1 VADLFQWL
9 RELWAP
15 RRRRPSSAAGLQADL
30 RVRPLEERRLFHA
43 GPLTTPLAGA
53 VTQNTEPPVA
63 ATVTVDEHQN
73 LVIRGSDA
81 SEAVAVRW
89 DESHQELWISGA
101 ALEGE
106 VPGARSVEGGVAISL
121 AQFEGR
127 EIIFDLGD
135 GADSLALDWSA
146 GAPANKVSIAGGG
159 GHDTLTLTATAD
171 VVRYDFGPAGSTSIT
186 FDGTSN
192 GAHQLGGIE
201 TIVDL
206 SMSDYREFHGDG
218 LLRLIGD
225 ESGAEFTRVE
235 TSGVQVTFAGPRY
248 GLVVDVSATPGG
260 VIEVDHYH
268 GSGDA
273 EVSLRAGES
282 GRIEFRGQSMLGG
295 GEFLATGGTILV
307 DGGIQSNGG
316 RISLLSSQSL
326 TVSHASTVASSG
338 GFVQLDA
345 GRQGVLSVAGRVDTS
360 QLGLDGLGGRIELL
374 GRYVNME
381 SGAQITAEGR
391 SGGGQILIGG
401 DYKGENPLIPQ
412 SEQTYLA
419 DGVLVSA
426 NALTR
431 GNGGRLIIWAAD
443 SAIVLNAGGLSA
455 RGGGESGDGGFI
467 ETSGKRYLW
476 ISGAADASAANGAA
490 GEWLLDPRNIEIVTT
505 ATTPGVLVGGVF
517 TAAADDSKIL
527 ASDIVTALNGGTNVT
542 LNTGSTGAQDGDI
555 TVSAAIA
562 VTAAT
567 GSAVTLTLNAADDI
581 FVNAAISTAGRD
593 LNVVLNANTLAGGVN
608 NDANPAAGNVSLGA
622 SGSISTSG
630 GSFSSSGVNFTNAAG
645 GTITT
650 GGGDVTLTHTGPVS
664 LNANISAGAGAA
676 SITGLTGSNAVSF
689 ASGVTLTAAS
699 AVIDAGAI
707 TGAGTSAHIDVS
719 GGAGNIT
726 LTGRNGIG
734 GAGAP
739 FRVTLGTGAVA
750 LNTTAAAGNIR
761 LEANS
766 VLRVSNVTTAAG
778 SAQTV
783 DLNTTGANRDI
794 LLSGAITTNDDWTLT
809 ATRDIVIS
817 GALSA
822 HSLDLNATRNVGI
835 NAGVTLSGGDFDSTG
850 VGFNNTGGAI
860 VTGGGAVDIQHTGG
874 ITIGDDISAGAGN
887 AAIAITGAPSST
899 GVTFSAGATLSAGS
913 GSIVGGHVTADAAG
927 TQVAISGA
935 GDFSISATFQAIG
948 SSTTPIG
955 VTMGTGE
962 LSLATASA
970 TSGQGNIFITAA
982 SALRLDTVT
991 TSGANSHTVAITTT
1005 GAGNHLTTTV
1015 GLTGNDNWTLTSGGN
1030 ITLGAGFS
1038 QRSAVLAATG
1048 DVAVNGSV
1056 VVSGSPGF
1064 SSSGVGFTNVGGSI
1078 SSSGQNVTLNHTGAV
1093 NISTN
1098 VLLGGGSFSSSG
1110 TTFTNSA
1117 AITSTGA
1124 ATFTLTHTGAVALNE
1139 DITFGTGAASITGL
1153 IGANGVTFASGV
1165 TLTAG
1170 SATINAGAITG
1181 LGAGVHLDVSS
1192 GAGNVNLTG
1201 RGGIGGGVSPLRVT
1215 MGTGSVSLTTTEAG
1229 GNIRLEA
1236 NSSLRVSGVST
1247 ATGTS
1252 QTVEL
1257 NTTGIGRDLTLLNA
1271 ITTDDDWTLNT
1282 TRDLTFGAALAVNSL
1297 TASAGRNVSFSSG
1310 ATVSTGGGSITGQ
1323 QISAAAVGT
1332 HIAVSGAGDFSL
1344 TATAGDIGASA
1355 IPLGM
1360 TMGTGALT
1368 LTTSSLVAGE
1378 GDIYLSAASA
1388 LEVEAISTNALNPH
1402 VVQITT
1408 TGAASHLTIS
1418 GAAAGNDD
1426 WSLTSGGDLSLTT
1439 AITQDTLALVAGGNV
1454 VISGA
1459 VTVSDAA
1466 FTSSGVGFDNTGGAI
1481 STGGENVVL
1490 THTGAVVIGAS
1501 VTTGGGSFSSSGTTF
1516 GNTATITTAGG
1527 NFTLTHT
1534 GAVSLG
1540 EDISLG
1546 VGDASITGPTG
1557 SNGVSFASGVTLTA
1571 ETVTINAGAIT
1582 AAGVGVHIDVDA
1594 GAGNILL
1601 TGRNGIGSAGAPVR
1615 VSLGTGAVTLTTTDA
1630 NGDIYVEANS
1640 ILRVNSV
1647 STAAGSAQDVVLSAV
1662 GVNRDIVLQNAI
1674 SGNDDWS
1681 LTTTQ
1686 DITLGVT
1693 FSGRSLDLNAGR
1705 NVTINSGVTLSGGE
1719 FSSSGV
1725 IFQNTAAISTG
1736 GGDLT
1741 ISHTGAVNLDNDL
1754 NAGAGATVISTTAA
1768 SNIAFASGATL
1779 TAASASLTTA
1789 GAITAAGTTTHVDVT
1804 GSGNLSLSANAG
1816 IGTSANPLRVQMA
1829 GGTLSASTTATGGDI
1844 FIRATSAL
1852 TVGTVTTA
1860 AGSTQ
1865 TVDLR
1870 TVGAFDLTVEAANS
1884 GNDDWVL
1891 NSGGAVV
1898 FFGAGSIAGRSAAIT
1913 AVDEVSSGTA
1923 ANDIAVTTSVSV
1935 IGSTI
1940 GDPANRLALAPGAAG
1955 TVALRATSGGIAV
1968 LLSDAAAFSTSRFT
1982 NLEATGSNVLID
1994 LRTTNGLTLNSTANF
2009 VGTTNDRFALST
2021 AAGNIAF
2028 SGATRLTAA
2037 GATLDSAGG
2046 ISSGTD
2052 ANADIDITSPA
2063 GTIALQAVGAIGAS
2077 GNALRV
2083 RTDGG
2088 AVSAVTTGTGG
2099 DIYLTSNDALTLSS
2113 ISTDAATQQTVE
2125 LTTTGAGSHMSL
2137 NQPVTTND
2145 DVTLNSS
2152 GNFTLTGAASVSA
2165 ALLSV
2170 TAAGDLRGGTAA
2182 VDFTTSDPL
2191 AVLALQAAS
2200 VGTAANAI
2208 TIAPASTFF
2217 DGEATTG
2224 DLWVEL
2230 TNGDWLLA
2238 NSTFAAP
2245 SGATIGLRTTAGNI
2259 VFDGGSFAGLSDRGL
2274 ELSAGG
2280 TGDIDLGGSAL
2291 DFASVSLI
2299 AGGAILNPFVGGT
2312 AAITSAGNVTLQSG
2326 GPIGT
2331 VVDPISVDAGGVL
2344 SATTTGPTGDIYL
2357 RSLQSV
2363 NLGQLR
2369 ALDAGEQTI
2378 SLSVAGD
2385 LTISGAIVSNDNWEL
2400 LADDNITFGAG
2411 GQITA
2416 NDLRLVASNGAISSG
2431 GAAFDVA
2438 VNPGGLLSLEAAGS
2452 LGALGN
2458 NLTLSPGNGDVA
2470 VRSQAGD
2477 MRLAVVGGDFALSQ
2491 FNSVVFDS
2499 TNHLFL
2505 LAVSGGELAVD
2516 SNLDLAAG
2524 GHSISLSASDD
2535 LLFQGALV
2543 RGVNIDVHSDAA
2555 IVGSASAG
2563 DDLQVTGLG
2572 GMLNL
2577 TSANGIGSQATP
2589 LQASLAAGV
2598 VVDAATT
2605 AAGADIFLTTP
2616 GGVLVGS
2623 FATNNGDVGLAAQA
2637 IGQLLADVE
2646 LSVGTGGLWL
2656 EATAGDVRA
2665 SVAGDLATSQV
2676 KQLSVAATTAVVSLT
2691 VDGDLT
2697 VNDVSGFAANTQN
2710 DQFLL
2715 TTSAGNDVSFSG
2727 ASLQAASAV
2736 VTAGGAIRGD
2746 GDLIADINTSAL
2758 NGAVTLQSTGAVGT
2772 SGARVRV
2779 QAGAGLVSVTTQ
2791 SAAGNIWLAANGGLR
2806 LGAVQT
2812 TAASGQT
2819 VNVASTGEMAI
2830 AVACVTNDNW
2840 TLNSGGDLSFEGAAN
2855 LAGAQINATATG
2867 QIRGAAEPPLGVNTA
2882 DFDVSALPGGAV
2894 VLNAGAIGEATNAV
2908 DLALGG
2914 TGTVSAT
2921 AAGDIYLDL
2930 LGGNLL
2936 TSRVSQLQSTAVG
2949 ADVSLRA
2956 VDGGIQIDSLA
2967 GMNVANDNLFLTA
2980 GAGSI
2985 AGGNADPIHAA
2996 STHLTASAGIGSA
3009 LAPLYVRSGELHT
3022 FSINDQHLRAP
3033 PLPIVGDPLTI
3044 MSASSSGMIF
3054 LRQGVFTLDGMMTA
3068 AEVLSGTELAGRG
3081 DVNGLTVRGGG
3092 MFGAGVADEGI
3103 GRIRVN
3109 GDLLLAPGSE
3119 FVVDI
3124 QAPLQTPGVD
3134 FDQVAV
3140 TGNLMLDGSILRLR
3154 GNAPGTSVLTGVVL
3168 IDVQSGANM
3177 PGRFATGGSSSVEEV
3192 TPGVFEVTLGASRGP
3207 LTYSGGDGND
3217 VAIQELVLT
3226 PPVVGGGF
3234 VPPEIPTMDAP
3245 PILPQPP
3252 PSRSDAAPQANEPPP
3267 LVTTV
3272 APVAV
3277 RKLQIRLVTTVDEA
3291 GNVVETVAM
3300 EIDVAWLR
3308 NLKGLLRLVPDDRYR
3323 VYLILEGGEERLV
3336 LDVVVRG
3343 GRAFEPDDL
3352 RTQPGIPRR
3361 EKQGGEAPVAPAPA
3375 EAENSKPA
3383 MAPTPAGESL
3393 APVQPPAPGAAP
3405 APTQFNRI
3413 LHLPPGHN
3421 ESRVAGHAGQAFRA
3435 GAAALALAA
3444 AQKARSEIDHPADAR
3459 ARQAAQLP
3467 KGMWRWLGG
3476 K

>member
-1 VADLFQWL
+1 MADLFQWL

-15 RRRRPSSAAGLQADL
+15 RRRRPSSAAALQADL

-53 VTQNTEPPVA
+53 ITQTPEPPVA

-89 DESHQELWISGA
+89 DEAQQELWISGA
-101 ALEGE
+101 ALGGE
-106 VPGARSVEGGVAISL
+106 IPGARSVEGGIAISL
-121 AQFEGR
+121 AQYEGR

-146 GAPANKVSIAGGG
+146 GAPANTVTIAGGG
-159 GHDTLTLTATAD
+159 GHDTLSLTAAAD
-171 VVRYDFGPAGSTSIT
+171 VVRYEFGPAGSTTIT
-186 FDGTSN
+186 FDNSTS
-192 GAHQLGGIE
+192 AALQLGGVE
-201 TIVDL
+201 AIVDL
-206 SMSDYREFHGDG
+206 TRSDYREFHAGESG
-218 LLRLIGD
+218 FLRLTGG
-225 ESGAEFTRVE
+225 EGAGVGLARLE
-235 TSGVQVTFAGPRY
+235 TSGVQVAFAGPRY
-248 GLVVDVSATPGG
+248 GLVVDAASSPGG
-260 VIEVDHYH
+260 VIEVGDYR

-273 EVSLRAGES
+273 AVTLRAGET
-282 GRIEFRGQSMLGG
+282 GRIEFRGPASLGRG
-295 GEFLATGGTILV
+295 DLLATGGTILV
-307 DGGIQSNGG
+307 DGAIQSNGG

-326 TVSHASTVASSG
+326 TVSQASTLVSAG

-345 GRQGVLSVAGRVDTS
+345 GRQGLLSVAGRVDTS
-360 QLGLDGLGGRIELL
+360 QLGLDGIGGRIELL
-374 GRYVNME
+374 GRSVHLE
-381 SGAQITAEGR
+381 SGAQISADGH
-391 SGGGQILIGG
+391 SGGGGILIGG

-412 SEQTYLA
+412 AEQTYLA

-426 NALTR
+426 NALVR

-455 RGGGESGDGGFI
+455 RGGAESGDGGLI

-476 ISGAADASAANGAA
+476 VAGAADASARNGAA

-505 ATTPGVLVGGVF
+505 AMTPGVLTGGVF

-542 LNTGSTGAQDGDI
+542 LNTGSTGMQDGDI

-562 VTAAT
+562 VTATT

-608 NDANPAAGNVSLGA
+608 NDGNPAAGNVSLSA
-622 SGSISTSG
+622 AVTTSG
-630 GSFSSSGVNFTNAAG
+630 GSFTSTGVNFSNTGG
-645 GTITT
+645 GTVTT
-650 GGGDVTLTHTGPVS
+650 GGGDFMLNHTGMVTLSG
-664 LNANISAGAGAA
+664 NISAGAGGAV
-676 SITGLTGSNAVSF
+676 IIGPVGSNGVSF
-689 ASGVTLTAAS
+689 SSGVSLTAAS
-699 AVIDAGAI
+699 VLIDAGSI
-707 TGAGTSAHIDVS
+707 TGAGTGSHIDVS
-719 GGAGNIT
+719 GGGGDIT
-726 LTGRNGIG
+726 LIGRNGIG
-734 GAGAP
+734 AAGAP
-739 FRVTLGTGAVA
+739 LRITLGTGSVA
-750 LNTTAAAGNIR
+750 LNTTAATGHIHLDADS
-761 LEANS
+761 L
-766 VLRVSNVTTAAG
+766 LRVSGVSTAAG
-778 SAQTV
+778 SAQTIN
-783 DLNTTGANRDI
+783 LRTTGGSRD
-794 LLSGAITTNDDWTLT
+794 LLLTGAIATNDDWMLT
-809 ATRDIVIS
+809 ATRDIVVS
-817 GALSA
+817 GLFSA
-822 HSLDLNATRNVGI
+822 HSLDLNATRNVGVS
-835 NAGVTLSGGDFDSTG
+835 AGVTLSGGDFDSTG

-860 VTGGGAVDIQHTGG
+860 STGGGAVDIVHSGA

-887 AAIAITGAPSST
+887 ASIAITGAPSST
-899 GVTFSAGATLSAGS
+899 GVTFSSGATLSAGG
-913 GSIVGGHVTADAAG
+913 GSIVAGHVTASAAG

-935 GDFSISATFQAIG
+935 GDFSISATFQSIG

-962 LSLATASA
+962 LSLATASN

-982 SALRLDTVT
+982 SALRLGTVS
-991 TSGANSHTVAITTT
+991 TSGANAHTVAITTT
-1005 GAGNHLTTTV
+1005 GAGNHLSTTV

-1030 ITLGAGFS
+1030 ITLGSGFS
-1038 QRSAVLAATG
+1038 QNSAVLAATG

-1056 VVSGSPGF
+1056 VVTGSPGF

-1093 NISTN
+1093 SISTN

-1117 AITSTGA
+1117 AITSSGT

-1139 DITFGTGAASITGL
+1139 DITFGTGAASITGPT
-1153 IGANGVTFASGV
+1153 GTNGVTFASGV

-1181 LGAGVHLDVSS
+1181 LGAGVHLNVSG
-1192 GAGNVNLTG
+1192 GAGNVTLTG

-1215 MGTGSVSLTTTEAG
+1215 MGTGSVSLTTTETAG
-1229 GNIRLEA
+1229 DIRLEA
-1236 NSSLRVSGVST
+1236 NSNLRISGVST
-1247 ATGTS
+1247 AAGTVQS
-1252 QTVEL
+1252 VHL
-1257 NTTGIGRDLTLLNA
+1257 NTTGAGRDLTLLNA
-1271 ITTDDDWTLNT
+1271 ITTNDTWTLNT
-1282 TRDLTFGAALAVNSL
+1282 TQDLILNAALSVGSL
-1297 TASAGRNVSFSSG
+1297 AGTAGRNVTFSSG
-1310 ATVSTGGGSITGQ
+1310 GTLAAGSGSLAGQ
-1323 QISAAAVGT
+1323 QISAAATGT

-1344 TATAGDIGASA
+1344 SATAGDIGSST
-1355 IPLGM
+1355 IPLGV

-1368 LTTSSLVAGE
+1368 LATSSAAAGE
-1378 GDIYLSAASA
+1378 GDIYISAASA
-1388 LEVEAISTNALNPH
+1388 LEVEALSTNAANPH
-1402 VVQITT
+1402 TVQITT

-1426 WSLTSGGDLSLTT
+1426 WALTSGGDLSLTT
-1439 AITQDTLALVAGGNV
+1439 AITQDTLALVAAGDV

-1466 FTSSGVGFDNTGGAI
+1466 FTSSGVGFDSTGATI

-1490 THTGAVVIGAS
+1490 THTGAVLIGGA
-1501 VTTGGGSFSSSGTTF
+1501 VTTGGGLFSSSGTTF
-1516 GNTATITTAGG
+1516 ANTATITTSGG

-1582 AAGVGVHIDVDA
+1582 AAGAGVHIDVDA

-1601 TGRNGIGSAGAPVR
+1601 TGRNGIGAAGAPVR
-1615 VSLGTGAVTLTTTDA
+1615 VSLGTGSVSLTTTA
-1630 NGDIYVEANS
+1630 ASGDIHLEADS
-1640 ILRVNSV
+1640 ILRVNTV
-1647 STAAGSAQDVVLSAV
+1647 STAAGSTQNVVLSAV
-1662 GVNRDIVLQNAI
+1662 GANRDIILLNAI

-1681 LTTTQ
+1681 LTTTR

-1693 FSGRSLDLNAGR
+1693 FAGQSLDLNAGR

-1725 IFQNTAAISTG
+1725 LFQNAAAISTG

-1741 ISHTGAVNLDNDL
+1741 ITHTGAISLDNDL
-1754 NAGAGATVISTTAA
+1754 NAGGGSATISTTAA
-1768 SNIAFASGATL
+1768 SNIAFASGTTL
-1779 TAASASLTTA
+1779 TADSASLSTA
-1789 GAITAAGTTTHVDVT
+1789 GAITAAGTTTHVDIT
-1804 GSGNLSLSANAG
+1804 GGGNLSLSANAG
-1816 IGTSANPLRVQMA
+1816 VGSSANPLRVQMA
-1829 GGTLSASTTATGGDI
+1829 GGTLSATTTASGGNV
-1844 FIRATSAL
+1844 FVRATSAL
-1852 TVGTVTTA
+1852 TLGTVTTA

-1865 TVDLR
+1865 DVDLR
-1870 TVGAFDLTVEAANS
+1870 TVGAFDLTLTAANS

-1898 FFGAGSIAGRSAAIT
+1898 FSGAGALAGRSAAIT

-1923 ANDIAVTTSVSV
+1923 ANDITVTTSVSV

-1940 GDPANRLALAPGAAG
+1940 GDPTNRLAVAPGGAG

-1968 LLSDAAAFSTSRFT
+1968 LLSDAAAFSSSRFT
-1982 NLEATGSNVLID
+1982 NLEATGANVLID
-1994 LRTTNGLTLNSTANF
+1994 LRATNGLTLNSTANF

-2037 GATLDSAGG
+2037 GASLDSAGG

-2063 GTIALQAVGAIGAS
+2063 GTISLQAVGAIGAS
-2077 GNALRV
+2077 GNELRV

-2088 AVSAVTTGTGG
+2088 AVSAATTGAGG
-2099 DIYLTSNDALTLSS
+2099 DIFLTSNDALSLGNV
-2113 ISTDAATQQTVE
+2113 STDAATQQTVS
-2125 LTTTGAGSHMSL
+2125 LTTTGAGSHMTL
-2137 NQPVTTND
+2137 NQAVTTND
-2145 DVTLNSS
+2145 NVTLNSG
-2152 GNFTLTGAASVSA
+2152 GNFTLSGSAAVSA

-2170 TAAGDLRGGTAA
+2170 TAAGNLRGGTAT
-2182 VDFTTSDPL
+2182 VDFATSDPL
-2191 AVLALQAAS
+2191 AVLALSASS

-2208 TIAPASTFF
+2208 TIAPASLRLNGT
-2217 DGEATTG
+2217 ATAG

-2238 NSTFAAP
+2238 NSSFAAP
-2245 SGATIGLRTTAGNI
+2245 SGATLGLRTTAGNI
-2259 VFDGGSFAGLSDRGL
+2259 VYDGGSFAGLSDRGL
-2274 ELSAGG
+2274 ELVAGG
-2280 TGDIDLGGSAL
+2280 AGDIDLGGSAL

-2299 AGGAILNPFVGGT
+2299 AGGAILNPFVGGA

-2326 GPIGT
+2326 GPIGALLN
-2331 VVDPISVDAGGVL
+2331 PISVDAGGVL
-2344 SATTTGPTGDIYL
+2344 SATTTGPAGDIYL
-2357 RSLQSV
+2357 RSLQDV
-2363 NLGQLR
+2363 DLGQLR
-2369 ALDAGEQTI
+2369 ALDAGAQTI

-2400 LADDNITFGAG
+2400 IADDNIAFGAG
-2411 GQITA
+2411 GQVSVNSI
-2416 NDLRLVASNGAISSG
+2416 RLVATSGAITSG

-2438 VNPGGLLSLEAAGS
+2438 INPGGVLTLEAAGG
-2452 LGALGN
+2452 LGAAGN
-2458 NLTLSPGNGDVA
+2458 NLTLNPGAGDLA
-2470 VRSQAGD
+2470 VRSQTGD

-2491 FNSVVFDS
+2491 FNSVIFDS
-2499 TNHLFL
+2499 SNHLFL
-2505 LAVSGGELAVD
+2505 LAVTGGELAVD
-2516 SNLDLAAG
+2516 SPLDLAAG
-2524 GHSISLSASDD
+2524 GHAISLSAAGDVA
-2535 LLFQGALV
+2535 FQGSLV

-2555 IVGSASAG
+2555 IVGSATPG

-2572 GMLNL
+2572 GTLNL
-2577 TSANGIGSQATP
+2577 TAVSGIGAQATP
-2589 LQASLAAGV
+2589 LQATLAAGV
-2598 VVDAATT
+2598 EVTAATT
-2605 AAGADIFLTTP
+2605 AAGADIFLATP
-2616 GGVLVGS
+2616 TGVLLGS
-2623 FATNNGDVGLAAQA
+2623 FTTNNGDVGLGAIA
-2637 IGQLLADVE
+2637 IGQLLNDVE
-2646 LSVGTGGLWL
+2646 LNVGTGGLWL

-2665 SVAGDLATSQV
+2665 AVAGDLATTQV
-2676 KQLSVAATTAVVSLT
+2676 KQLSVAATSAVVSLT

-2697 VNDVSGFAANTQN
+2697 VNDVGGFAVNTHN

-2715 TTSAGNDVSFSG
+2715 TTSAGHDIAFAG
-2727 ASLQAASAV
+2727 ASLQAASAT

-2758 NGAVTLQSTGAVGT
+2758 NGAVTLQSSGAVGT

-2779 QAGAGLVSVTTQ
+2779 QAGTGLVSVTTQ
-2791 SAAGNIWLAANGGLR
+2791 SAAGNVFLAANGSLR

-2812 TAASGQT
+2812 AASGQN
-2819 VNVASTGEMAI
+2819 VNVTSTGGMAI
-2830 AVACVTNDNW
+2830 AVASVTNDNW
-2840 TLNSGGDLSFEGAAN
+2840 TLNSGGDLSFEGGAN
-2855 LAGAQINATATG
+2855 LAGVQISATAAG
-2867 QIRGAAEPPLGVNTA
+2867 QIRGAAETMVGINTA
-2882 DFDVSALPGGAV
+2882 DFDVSAQPGGGVA
-2894 VLNAGAIGEATNAV
+2894 LNAGAIGEATNAL
-2908 DLALGG
+2908 DLALGA
-2914 TGTVSAT
+2914 TGTVSAS

-2930 LGGNLL
+2930 LGGNVL
-2936 TSRVSQLQSTAVG
+2936 TSRISGLQSTAVG
-2949 ADVSLRA
+2949 GDVSLRA
-2956 VDGGIQIDSLA
+2956 VDGGIQLDSLT
-2967 GMNVANDNLFLTA
+2967 GLNVANDNLFLTA
-2980 GAGSI
+2980 GGGSI
-2985 AGGNADPIHAA
+2985 AGGNATPLHAA
-2996 STHLTASAGIGSA
+2996 STSLTASSGIGSA
-3009 LAPLYVRSGELHT
+3009 MAPLYVRSGALTT
-3022 FSINDQHLRAP
+3022 FSLLDQHLRAP
-3033 PLPIVGDPLTI
+3033 VVPIVGDPLTI
-3044 MSASSSGMIF
+3044 MSAGSTGMIF
-3054 LRQGVFTLDGMMTA
+3054 LHQGVFTLDGMMTQ
-3068 AEVLSGTELAGRG
+3068 AEVLSGSELTGRG
-3081 DVNGLTVRGGG
+3081 DINGLTVRSGGVLSP
-3092 MFGAGVADEGI
+3092 GAADEGI
-3103 GRIRVN
+3103 GRLRIN
-3109 GDLLLAPGSE
+3109 GDLLLAPGSD
-3119 FVVDI
+3119 FVVDV
-3124 QAPLQTPGVD
+3124 QSPLQAPGVD
-3134 FDQVAV
+3134 FDQLAV
-3140 TGNLMLDGSILRLR
+3140 LGNLQLDGAILRLR
-3154 GNAPGTSVLTGVVL
+3154 GTAPGTSALTGLIL
-3168 IDVQSGANM
+3168 IDVQSGATM
-3177 PGRFATGGSSSVEEV
+3177 PGQFAVGGSSSVEEV
-3192 TPGVFEVTLGASRGP
+3192 SPGVFEVTLGASRGP
-3207 LTYSGGDGND
+3207 LTYNGGDGND

-3234 VPPEIPTMDAP
+3234 VPPEIPTVDAP

-3252 PSRSDAAPQANEPPP
+3252 PSRSDAAPQANDPPP

-3352 RTQPGIPRR
+3352 RTQPGNNR
-3361 EKQGGEAPVAPAPA
+3361 GGAAPPAAPA
-3375 EAENSKPA
+3375 AEN
-3383 MAPTPAGESL
+3383 
-3393 APVQPPAPGAAP
+3393 AAP
-3405 APTQFNRI
+3405 APDLAPVEEEQAPAAVPAPADTLAQPSRV
-3413 LHLPPGHN
+3413 LHLPSPRGDAAATGHT
-3421 ESRVAGHAGQAFRA
+3421 GHALRA
-3435 GAAALALAA
+3435 GAAALALVAA
-3444 AQKARSEIDHPADAR
+3444 RQARSAPDHPAEAR

-3467 KGMWRWLGG
+3467 KGVWRWLGG